1 MTAHELR
8 KNRWSYAAPHKE
20 DAVLVDK
27 VLRRHEQDHISG
39 ADHQHDHDREGD
51 G

>member
-8 KNRWSYAAPHKE
+8 KH
-20 DAVLVDK
+20 LVDQHGIFLWGAAYDHL
-27 VLRRHEQDHISG
+27 LRRHEQDHISG